1 MSIDDTLAAEDGD
14 NKNNCGVEDE
24 QTGSTSQ
31 YDGDDEDDEV
41 DEDEVEAQLLK
52 LKGESDVSDM
62 PSMACSALVTRG
74 SSYGTFDSQPLSTE
88 EMESNIHERWA
99 QSDPIV
105 DLSGSWTLIADD
117 AFKKEYDLYLS
128 DLGFNRIIRSVACSL
143 ISRTKEITKQSNN
156 GRELYIKSINPK
168 GAWERTLTAS
178 GFPDFGTAKS
188 NQTDYEHT
196 KAKIKTAESE
206 EVDAEAWWEC
216 QGTQHRSWLRG
227 GKKGDYES
235 LRYLEDCG
243 SDKTVLVCES
253 IFNPRDV
260 TKKKARVRWRFQ
272 RDS

>member
-14 NKNNCGVEDE
+14 NKNNYGVEDE

-31 YDGDDEDDEV
+31 YDGDDEV

-62 PSMACSALVTRG
+62 PSMACSALVTRS

-117 AFKKEYDLYLS
+117 TFKKEYDLYLS

-143 ISRTKEITKQSNN
+143 ISRTKEITKQSDN

-178 GFPDFGTAKS
+178 GFPDFGTKS

-216 QGTQHRSWLRG
+216 QGTQHRSWLLG

-243 SDKTVLVCES
+243 NVLVCES
-253 IFNPRDV
+253 IFHPRDV

-272 RDS
+272 RDA